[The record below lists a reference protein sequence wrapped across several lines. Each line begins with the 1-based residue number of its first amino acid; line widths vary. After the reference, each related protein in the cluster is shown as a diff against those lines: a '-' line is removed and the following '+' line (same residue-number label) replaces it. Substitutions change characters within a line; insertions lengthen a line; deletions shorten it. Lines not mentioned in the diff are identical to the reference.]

1 MEEDNMKKGT
11 RQKFSRVV
19 TVFFLAI
26 FMVFA
31 GLAPSHGAEIEK
43 TKNLDVSGL
52 FNGKE
57 GTVVLKNVKN
67 DKKYIY
73 NKRRS
78 QERLTPES
86 TFKIPHSLIGLENH
100 AIRDEYEVK
109 RWDGIL
115 RQFESWNRD
124 HSLASAM
131 RESAIWFYQDMAR
144 DIGEID
150 MSEYINAIGYGNRD
164 ISGGIDEFWLDSTL
178 KISAVEQVDFMEEL
192 VEEDLPFSKKTQKT
206 VKRMMIQ
213 DEQDTYTLHGKTGT
227 RLSDMKLGWYVG
239 FIKTEKDTWL
249 FAVNI
254 NGTGTEAKEI
264 LIDIAKHKGIID

>member
-1 MEEDNMKKGT
+1 MKKGA

-57 GTVVLKNVKN
+57 GTVVLKNGKN

-109 RWDGIL
+109 RWDGIP

-144 DIGEID
+144 DIGEIN